1 MRPQGEE
8 VLCRLQPHGDVHS
21 VCPAEGLPG
30 VYLLKCE
37 LLKEL
42 GKMHYTKEILIL
54 DSLLYQ
60 AESFCSPLA
69 KALDMC
75 IKPGP
80 Q

>member
-1 MRPQGEE
+1 
-8 VLCRLQPHGDVHS
+8 
-21 VCPAEGLPG
+21 
-30 VYLLKCE
+30 
-37 LLKEL
+37 
-42 GKMHYTKEILIL
+42 MHYTKEILIL

-75 IKPGP
+75 VKPGP